1 MAGVAP
7 GGAGGPPG
15 DNPNPN
21 PQPPQ
26 DAGDSDEDFTDEEEF
41 EDNLLVSRRLQCPVC
56 LRYVSRK
63 TGLRRHKKKC
73 VGPSDTPVTSL
84 VSCQGA
90 AAPT

>member
-7 GGAGGPPG
+7 GGAG
-15 DNPNPN
+15 
-21 PQPPQ
+21 QSPQ